1 MLTPNKLQ
9 LQLGQEYSC
18 EWFNK
23 PVLKSKIKVSTPYKL
38 PDGILIKVYVS
49 EISQLRNEGIVLSD
63 LGEIANWFW
72 VNNAEYIQE
81 TEYYP
86 AIWTELMPKHLK
98 QPNNC
103 IPSSE
108 ELHIAIPMFVDKIL
122 HFVDHVIQKL
132 QEKRIE
138 NEN

>member
-9 LQLGQEYSC
+9 LQLGQGYSC
-18 EWFNK
+18 EWINK
-23 PVLKSKIKVSTPYKL
+23 PVLKSKIEVFTPYAL
-38 PDGILIKVYVS
+38 PDDTFIKVYVS

-63 LGEIANWFW
+63 LGETAKWLW

-86 AIWTELMPKHLK
+86 AIWIELMPKHLK
-98 QPNNC
+98 QPNNR

-108 ELHIAIPMFVDKIL
+108 ELHIAIPMFVDKISL
-122 HFVDHVIQKL
+122 IL
-132 QEKRIE
+132 IAS
-138 NEN
+138 